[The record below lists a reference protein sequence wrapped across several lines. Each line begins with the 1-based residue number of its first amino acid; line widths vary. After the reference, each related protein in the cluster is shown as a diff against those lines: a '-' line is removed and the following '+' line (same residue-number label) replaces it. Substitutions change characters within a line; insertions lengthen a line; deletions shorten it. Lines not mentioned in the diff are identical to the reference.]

1 MLEDNLRVPSGVS
14 YMLENRKMSMRLM
27 PDAFGRIKIEPVAH
41 YPDLLLDNLREVAR
55 TAATRPPWWC

>member
-1 MLEDNLRVPSGVS
+1 
-14 YMLENRKMSMRLM
+14 MLENRKMSMRLM